1 MAGIFLLSDGNHSS
15 GFPAA
20 EKAQQKPAAA
30 APALLP
36 GYPLLPRLC
45 RQIRCSYASRPDPD
59 GRSRPSFEILNKTAA
74 LAQKGT
80 GHLKIPGS
88 PLRSQNL
95 LRFLGKNQT
104 SSPCLF
110 LFRASAQSPAS
121 EERHIIFHSAGFAE
135 SSVIGIKGTSFSGI

>member
-1 MAGIFLLSDGNHSS
+1 MAGIFLFSDGNRFS
-15 GFPAA
+15 GFSAG
-20 EKAQQKPAAA
+20 EKAQQKPVAA
-30 APALLP
+30 APALLR

-45 RQIRCSYASRPDPD
+45 GQIRCSYASRPDPD

-88 PLRSQNL
+88 SLRSQNL
-95 LRFLGKNQT
+95 LRFLWKNQT

-135 SSVIGIKGTSFSGI
+135 SFVIGIKGTSFSGI